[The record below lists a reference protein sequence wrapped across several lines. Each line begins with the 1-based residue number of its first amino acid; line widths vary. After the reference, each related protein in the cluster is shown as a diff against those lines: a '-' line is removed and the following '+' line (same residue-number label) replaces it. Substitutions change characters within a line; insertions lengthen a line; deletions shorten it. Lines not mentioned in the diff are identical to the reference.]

1 MAPFRRP
8 VKTEIFD
15 LELILC
21 PRQPG
26 NLRISRHAC
35 ALRYIKAQKIKV
47 HPFGYSGNLVNRSF
61 EICQTCSEGR
71 EYAELFF
78 L

>member
-1 MAPFRRP
+1 MAYFQRP
-8 VKTEIFD
+8 VKAEILD

-47 HPFGYSGNLVNRSF
+47 HPFGYSGSLVNRSF

-71 EYAELFF
+71 GHAEEFF